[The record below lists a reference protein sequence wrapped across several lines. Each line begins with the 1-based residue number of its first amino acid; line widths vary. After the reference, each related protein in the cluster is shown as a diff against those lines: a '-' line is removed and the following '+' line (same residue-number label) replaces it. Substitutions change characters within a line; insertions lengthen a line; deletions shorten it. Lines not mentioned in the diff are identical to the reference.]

1 MLGMALTLCYPQQQG
16 SRLHQ
21 WKLPSLE
28 NDDNDFIRA
37 PGAPGKQ
44 AMPSPNLTTSIL
56 PTSTKLVICQS
67 HPSPNLS

>member
-44 AMPSPNLTTSIL
+44 AMPSSPNLTPIL
-56 PTSTKLVICQS
+56 TTSTRLVT
-67 HPSPNLS
+67 